1 MVDASAVVELLLRT
15 AAGLAVER
23 AIEDSSLAAPAHL
36 DAEVLSALGR
46 LTRGGEIPEER
57 VAPALEALAR
67 APIRRYPLEP
77 LLAEAWALRTNV
89 SQRDALYVVLAR
101 RLGAPLVT
109 ADGRLARAP
118 ALGVEIIAPR

>member
-15 AAGLAVER
+15 TAGLAVER
-23 AIEDSSLAAPAHL
+23 TIEDSSLAAPAHL

-46 LTRGGEIPEER
+46 LTRGGEVPEER

-77 LLAEAWALRTNV
+77 LLAEVWALRANV
-89 SQRDALYVVLAR
+89 SLRDGLYLALAQELR
-101 RLGAPLVT
+101 APLLT
-109 ADGRLARAP
+109 TDGRLARAP
-118 ALGVEIIAPR
+118 GFGVEVRTPL